1 MIDLKL
7 NENHDLEITDDLQL
21 IEGREEV
28 LQSTKITLLFIQLEW
43 VFDFTLGIP
52 WLTDMFDIQVPNIQ
66 KRKYIVV
73 DLNNVIGLRTL
84 KAFEFNV
91 DDVNKGALVS
101 FSAET
106 NFGPI
111 DDIEVSI

>member
-7 NENHDLEITDDLQL
+7 NANHDLEITDDLQL
-21 IEGREEV
+21 IEGRLEV
-28 LQSTKITLLFIQLEW
+28 LQSTKITLLFIQTEW

-52 WLTDMFDIQVPNIQ
+52 WLTDMFDIEVAQME
-66 KRKYIVV
+66 KRKNIIK
-73 DLNNVIGLRTL
+73 DLQNVIGLRRL
-84 KAFEFNV
+84 IAFEYNV

-111 DDIEVSI
+111 TNEVSI